1 MSSLAGSPRAF
12 AHLAVATLFTLG
24 LSPLAIASPAVQWLS
39 VGDLDNPPGP
49 FGSGSVGYE
58 YRIARDEVTNA
69 QYAQFLNARAT
80 IGDPLRLYN
89 ASMGTDL
96 RGGITRSGAG
106 KVSDP
111 FVYATKPNMAD
122 KPVNYVNWYDSIR
135 YANWVGNG
143 GDATADTESGGYTI
157 LGGTPI
163 PSNGNQIF
171 RNLGATVFLPSNN
184 EWTKAALYDPG
195 AGYWT
200 YGTRSDVLPTG
211 ATADAN
217 GAVSNPGPNVA
228 NYNFSAD
235 WNGQNGNVTTVGS
248 CGPNSTSYYGLD
260 DATGNVSEW
269 CEDIDFSQTQP
280 LRALRGGSW
289 ADPEFAIFDGEFAS
303 ATPGIELNFWGFR
316 LASAVPEPGAM
327 SLAVCGTILF
337 LRRCRARR
345 VA

>member
-1 MSSLAGSPRAF
+1 MPSRADSARWLAAALVVGVLAF
-12 AHLAVATLFTLG
+12 PFTFVPSG
-24 LSPLAIASPAVQWLS
+24 YAAPAVQWLS

-49 FGSGSVGYE
+49 FGSGSVSYE

-69 QYAQFLNARAT
+69 QYAQFLNARAM
-80 IGDPLRLYN
+80 IADPLRLYN
-89 ASMGTDL
+89 TSMGTDL

-111 FVYATKPNMAD
+111 YAYAVKPNMAD
-122 KPVNYVNWYDSIR
+122 KPVNYVNWYDSVR

-143 GDATADTESGGYTI
+143 GGAGADTESGAYTL

-171 RNLGATVFLPSNN
+171 RNVGATVFLPSND

-200 YGTRSDVLPTG
+200 YGTRSDALPTG

-217 GAVSNPGPNVA
+217 GNVSNAGPNVA

-235 WNGQNGNVTTVGS
+235 WNDQNGNV
-248 CGPNSTSYYGLD
+248 
-260 DATGNVSEW
+260 
-269 CEDIDFSQTQP
+269 
-280 LRALRGGSW
+280 
-289 ADPEFAIFDGEFAS
+289 
-303 ATPGIELNFWGFR
+303 
-316 LASAVPEPGAM
+316 
-327 SLAVCGTILF
+327 
-337 LRRCRARR
+337 
-345 VA
+345 